1 MESRKVVLIK
11 LFSGHQWRHGN
22 REQTFEQTYGHGGL
36 GKEEWD
42 VWRVYHGNIHYICKI
57 DSQ

>member
-36 GKEEWD
+36 GEG
-42 VWRVYHGNIHYICKI
+42 RVGHMERVPWKHTLHM
-57 DSQ
+57 